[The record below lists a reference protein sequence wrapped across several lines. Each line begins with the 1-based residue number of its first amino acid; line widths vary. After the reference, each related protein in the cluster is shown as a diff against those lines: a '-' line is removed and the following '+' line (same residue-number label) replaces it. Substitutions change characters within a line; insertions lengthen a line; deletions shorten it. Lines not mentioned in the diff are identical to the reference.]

1 MRIKALLIPQRT
13 KGNVSIVGSYRDKST
28 DREVFLMMS
37 GKKVVTILNETDR
50 VFQYTFEEGFPLT
63 LNFDSERFEEK
74 AVIDFWKNH
83 PLVFSDGYNNP
94 NLISQQF
101 KFEIKEE
108 KIQTEYNELV
118 GRLECIGQVSNMTYA
133 EQLNLAFA
141 LGSDPRDMS
150 PMEVYLHLV
159 GLTLNGIAI
168 ARKDYVKNFLS
179 VRANERIATVYA
191 NKAIAYKIIEK
202 DGPVYKIAGRNAGT
216 TIDAVVAMIL
226 SDGDLFENY
235 IKPEVDKLDADN
247 IGGIDTLNPLDLP
260 EEIRNLLPVTG
271 SLEKNNMRKT
281 IREKKDN

>member
-13 KGNVSIVGSYRDKST
+13 KGNVSIVGSYRDKLT
-28 DREVFLMMS
+28 DKELYLMMS
-37 GKKVVTILNETDR
+37 GKKVVTTLNETDR

-63 LNFDSERFEEK
+63 LSLDNEDFQEQT
-74 AVIDFWKNH
+74 VIDFWKNH

-108 KIQTEYNELV
+108 KIQSEYTELL

-141 LGSDPRDMS
+141 LGSDPRTMS

-179 VRANERIATVYA
+179 VRSNERIATVYA
-191 NKAIAYKIIEK
+191 NKAITYKIIEK

-216 TIDAVVAMIL
+216 TMDAVVAMIL
-226 SDGDLFENY
+226 SDVDMFTNY
-235 IKPEVDKLDADN
+235 IKPEVDKYDKNELMKF
-247 IGGIDTLNPLDLP
+247 DTLNPIELP
-260 EEIRNLLPVTG
+260 DEIKNLLPV
-271 SLEKNNMRKT
+271 SSALEK
-281 IREKKDN
+281 KKLKKGPEE

>member
-13 KGNVSIVGSYRDKST
+13 KGNVSIVGSYRDKFT
-28 DREVFLMMS
+28 DKEMYLMMS
-37 GKKVVTILNETDR
+37 GKKVVTTLNENDR

-63 LNFDSERFEEK
+63 LSFDNEKFEEQ
-74 AVIDFWKNH
+74 AVIEFWKNH

-108 KIQTEYNELV
+108 KVQSEYNELL
-118 GRLECIGQVSNMTYA
+118 GRLECIGHVSNMTYQ
-133 EQLNLAFA
+133 EHINLAFA
-141 LGSDPRDMS
+141 LGSDPREMS

-179 VRANERIATVYA
+179 IRANERIATVYA
-191 NKAIAYKIIEK
+191 NKALAYKVIDKE
-202 DGPVYKIAGRNAGT
+202 GSVYKIAGRNAGT

-226 SDGDLFENY
+226 SDVDLFENY
-235 IKPEVDKLDADN
+235 IKPEVDKMDAKPSLMSPT
-247 IGGIDTLNPLDLP
+247 IDPLELP
-260 EEIRNLLPVTG
+260 DEIKNLIPV
-271 SLEKNNMRKT
+271 SSVNDKRKV
-281 IREKKDN
+281 KKDI